1 MKKIALLAM
10 LAIPLGM
17 LAGDYTKEMKKAMN
31 SFQKAA
37 TVSDL
42 VQTSMV
48 FSQIAEAHPENWEAA
63 YYETFCLVSAGFDA
77 VEFEEKEGYLDQAER
92 QIESMMTKWD
102 ENAELW
108 TLKGMYFCARLTTDY
123 RRAPSLSPQIVGCAH
138 EALRID
144 AENPRAQFLKIS
156 NDMGLAKFMGIDTT
170 PNCNEAKI
178 SLENFD
184 NYKVKNDW
192 SPQWGKE
199 QLQEIIEGCY

>member
-10 LAIPLGM
+10 LALPFGM

-42 VQTSMV
+42 VQSSKT
-48 FSQIAEAHPENWEAA
+48 FGQIAETHPENWEAA
-63 YYETFCLVSAGFDA
+63 YYEAFCLVSAAFDA
-77 VEFEEKEGYLDQAER
+77 AEFGEKEGYLDQAEK
-92 QIESMMTKWD
+92 QIEEMMAKWD
-102 ENAELW
+102 GNAELW
-108 TLKGMYFCARLTTDY
+108 TLKGMYFCARLMADY
-123 RRAPSLSPQIVGCAH
+123 RRAPSLSPQIAGCAH
-138 EALRID
+138 EALRLD
-144 AENPRAQFLKIS
+144 AANPRAQFLKIS
-156 NDMGLAKFMGIDTT
+156 NDMGLAEFMGRDTT
-170 PNCNEAKI
+170 PNCNEAKT

-199 QLQEIIEGCY
+199 QLQEIIEGCH